1 MAEKFTSKNLRKA
14 LKLPLT
20 AISYQVTC
28 WLHELYPKQAVERS
42 SGYFGLERYAYAGH
56 CKIEPCPQFL
66 PEFDLGYDGRDKS
79 FTRSVTQSFHTVHWK
94 EDVLQVLE
102 ISWANRYSSES
113 CAWIIASSQQV
124 AWNFFC
130 AVEDYNNEVRGEIL
144 VFNGGCFSKDKQL
157 FADIQSSRLENL
169 VLPGNVKEEFA
180 QDCQEFF
187 ESEELYARYGVPW
200 KRGYILMGPPGNGK
214 SHAVKALL
222 NHLKKP
228 CIYVQSFKADHETD
242 HSVMR
247 KLFKR
252 ARATTPCI
260 LVLEDLDSLINDGNR
275 SFFLNELDGFSSNHG
290 ILSIATT
297 NHPERLDP
305 AILDRPSRFDRK
317 YHFELPQ
324 QPERLTYLKLWNGK
338 LEKDL
343 RCAPKS
349 LQKVAEATEGF
360 SYAYLKELVLSSMM
374 AWMRAPG
381 QRKMDEVMLE
391 ITVPLAQQVTRSES
405 EGPSYGEGDEDGFDP
420 MAFVRSMSRRRR

>member
-1 MAEKFTSKNLRKA
+1 
-14 LKLPLT
+14 
-20 AISYQVTC
+20 
-28 WLHELYPKQAVERS
+28 
-42 SGYFGLERYAYAGH
+42 
-56 CKIEPCPQFL
+56 
-66 PEFDLGYDGRDKS
+66 
-79 FTRSVTQSFHTVHWK
+79 
-94 EDVLQVLE
+94 
-102 ISWANRYSSES
+102 
-113 CAWIIASSQQV
+113 
-124 AWNFFC
+124 
-130 AVEDYNNEVRGEIL
+130 
-144 VFNGGCFSKDKQL
+144 
-157 FADIQSSRLENL
+157 
-169 VLPGNVKEEFA
+169 
-180 QDCQEFF
+180 
-187 ESEELYARYGVPW
+187 
-200 KRGYILMGPPGNGK
+200 MGPPGNGK